1 MADGRLDL
9 GETAPVYWRRQP
21 RAGADKFEGSGETL
35 ADTDI
40 VVGSVV
46 DGVITGITHFGAFVQ
61 LPGGK
66 TGLVHISEV
75 ADTYVRD
82 IKDFYKEN
90 DTVKVKILA
99 YDGKQ
104 KIALSI
110 RQAQPGASATRR
122 LPPRGPGG
130 PRPPRGRMSFEDK
143 LARFMK
149 ESDERMADLR
159 RHTDARRGGRGA
171 GRA

>member
-1 MADGRLDL
+1 M
-9 GETAPVYWRRQP
+9 
-21 RAGADKFEGSGETL
+21 

-40 VVGSVV
+40 EVGSVV
-46 DGVITGITHFGAFVQ
+46 DGVVTGITHFGAFVQ

-82 IKDFYKEN
+82 IKDLYKEN
-90 DTVKVKILA
+90 DTVKVKVLS
-99 YDGKQ
+99 YDGRQ
-104 KIALSI
+104 KIGLSI
-110 RQAQPGASATRR
+110 RQAQPGATPTRR
-122 LPPRGPGG
+122 MPPRAGG
-130 PRPPRGRMSFEDK
+130 GGGGGGRPPRGRMTFEDK

-149 ESDERMADLR
+149 ESDERIADLR
-159 RHTDARRGGRGA
+159 KHTDSRRGGRGA

>member
-1 MADGRLDL
+1 MA
-9 GETAPVYWRRQP
+9 E
-21 RAGADKFEGSGETL
+21 
-35 ADTDI
+35 TDI
-40 VVGSVV
+40 EVGSVV
-46 DGVITGITHFGAFVQ
+46 DGVVTGITHFGAFVQ

-75 ADTYVRD
+75 ADSYVRD
-82 IKDFYKEN
+82 IKDFLKEN
-90 DTVKVKILA
+90 DTVKVKVLT

-104 KIALSI
+104 KIGLSI

-122 LPPRGPGG
+122 PPPRGGAGG
-130 PRPPRGRMSFEDK
+130 GGRPPRGRMTFEDK

-149 ESDERMADLR
+149 ESDERLTDLR
-159 RHTDARRGGRGA
+159 KHTDARRGGRGA